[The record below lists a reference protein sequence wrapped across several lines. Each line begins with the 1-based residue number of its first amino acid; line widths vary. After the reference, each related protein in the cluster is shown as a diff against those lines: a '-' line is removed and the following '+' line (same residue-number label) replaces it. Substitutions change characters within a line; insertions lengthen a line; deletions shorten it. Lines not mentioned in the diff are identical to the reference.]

1 MDEKLTLTEFKNKIR
16 EARAA
21 AENKTIAA
29 SDIPAPEGFVDTA
42 PAAPAAE
49 TKPVV
54 EEAKPVEKAEPEAPV
69 QEEVDPIVADAVAE
83 VAQTIESPVAPVAE
97 TTATAAAESEKKL
110 PEPENA
116 QPTEVKPE
124 TAAQPDE
131 PKAKPVNR
139 VRYGRIDADSRRQVK
154 KISSTTL
161 ATIVSAIDHAVK
173 TGNTRDALKNEVAFT
188 GGLLRDGVRAV
199 MWEEGGMTYNKG
211 VSLIVANPDG
221 SKPQAY
227 VVYHDANI
235 FNGRHALVPIS
246 YGSMIVICYS
256 TPDADHTL
264 VYRAM
269 DITPIDKY
277 RVKIDAVLIAYI
289 GGDDKP
295 DFYDETTEDEGKM
308 ITADAPFIKAAYAQA
323 TTELSNKPGYVNDY
337 SPVHLDED
345 DYWDAIADNE
355 YRATLQKF
363 DSLTDAYTAVG
374 KYLAAEANT
383 EDTRRE
389 PLLITTIDIPEGHED
404 VVRVFIS
411 GVVYTKSRSGDKK
424 VHGTSKG
431 ARGFYARVILKAG
444 DTLFYADRDIDHGVS
459 VEKALAILN
468 TKRTA
473 NGVRLPMVNA
483 LRRMTSS
490 VE

>member
-21 AENKTIAA
+21 AENKTITAN
-29 SDIPAPEGFVDTA
+29 DIPAPEGFVDTA
-42 PAAPAAE
+42 TTIEPA
-49 TKPVV
+49 V
-54 EEAKPVEKAEPEAPV
+54 ESVTNEVKPVETVTPDAPV
-69 QEEVDPIVADAVAE
+69 QEEIEPVVAEALAE
-83 VAQTIESPVAPVAE
+83 VAQVIESPVAPITEPVVAKQEEKPSEPVAE
-97 TTATAAAESEKKL
+97 VVQPAEI
-110 PEPENA
+110 
-116 QPTEVKPE
+116 KPV
-124 TAAQPDE
+124 E
-131 PKAKPVNR
+131 PKPINK
-139 VRYGRIDADSRRQVK
+139 VRYGRIDAEATRQVK
-154 KISSTTL
+154 KISSSTL
-161 ATIVSAIDHAVK
+161 TNIVRSLDQAVA
-173 TGNTRDALKNEVAFT
+173 TGNTHDALKNEVTFI
-188 GGLLRDGVRAV
+188 GGLLRDGVRAS
-199 MWEEGGMTYNKG
+199 MWEEGGMCYSKG

-227 VVYHDANI
+227 VVYHDTNI
-235 FNGRHALVPIS
+235 CNGRHALVPVS
-246 YGSMIVICYS
+246 FGSMIVVCYS

-264 VYRAM
+264 VYRAV
-269 DITPIDKY
+269 DITPLDKN
-277 RVKIDAVLIAYI
+277 RSKITAVLIAYI
-289 GGDDKP
+289 GGDDAP
-295 DFYDETTEDEGKM
+295 DFYDETTADESKM

-323 TTELSNKPGYVNDY
+323 TTEFSNKPGYVNDY

-363 DSLTDAYTAVG
+363 DNLTDAYTAVG

-411 GVVYTKSRSGDKK
+411 GVVYTKPVSGNRKA
-424 VHGTSKG
+424 HGTSKG
-431 ARGFYARVILKAG
+431 ERGFYARVILKAG

-483 LRRMTSS
+483 LRRMTGSA
-490 VE
+490 E